1 MDLSLKK
8 VAAVYH
14 PDKHRLTISLETNM
28 SDSNNIFFIPK
39 KSIRDKYLTYI
50 YNNSHYNCNV
60 SIFLGSACNKIR
72 QLHMERRKH
81 GYVTPPRTALDEL
94 GSELRR
100 EKEQALPSGFVSDDI
115 VGSEEDIEDVVFQR
129 TILPERTG
137 NFDLDFPKSPRISKG
152 KGKTSESAAKNTSP
166 KLNPTVPISASENS
180 RPNGNRS
187 KDSPSSKNAQEQGPN
202 NDLDANGNIRP
213 SGFATVQRMEFDS
226 KFVSDSDRDTT
237 DVDDIPQNTTGN
249 KDILLMVL
257 TLIVSSCYLIYKIL
271 LNILIQ

>member
-1 MDLSLKK
+1 MENDEIFPSKNCFAAFVKKDILDLPDKFFDMTRTGECTREMYVSNYDKDMDLSLKK
-8 VAAVYH
+8 VATVYH

-28 SDSNNIFFIPK
+28 SESNNIFFIPK
-39 KSIRDKYLTYI
+39 KSIRDKYSTYI
-50 YNNSHYNCNV
+50 YNNSHYNCNF

-72 QLHMERRKH
+72 QLHMERRRKH

-115 VGSEEDIEDVVFQR
+115 VGSEEDIEDVVFQC

-166 KLNPTVPISASENS
+166 KLNPTVPISASEKS
-180 RPNGNRS
+180 RPNVNRS
-187 KDSPSSKNAQEQGPN
+187 KGSPSTKNAQEQGPN
-202 NDLDANGNIRP
+202 NDLDVNGNIRP
-213 SGFATVQRMEFDS
+213 SGFATVQRM
-226 KFVSDSDRDTT
+226 
-237 DVDDIPQNTTGN
+237 
-249 KDILLMVL
+249 
-257 TLIVSSCYLIYKIL
+257 
-271 LNILIQ
+271 